1 MKEAEEK
8 KLLLEKEEEKKRKE
22 KEYELKKNNPYK
34 HIKSK
39 INLHKKTQSQTD
51 LLKEDYTNNPRH
63 SSVGKKK
70 KKKNRKN
77 KKRNKSFYN

>member
-1 MKEAEEK
+1 MNEPAFKRLYDKRVNNMQKMKEAEEK

-51 LLKEDYTNNPRH
+51 LLKDDMNLLLY
-63 SSVGKKK
+63 
-70 KKKNRKN
+70 
-77 KKRNKSFYN
+77 